1 MLRLENLEL
10 VHLSRQQHDNDTI
23 DEVDDN
29 TGFSDDSD
37 DDKLDGVGDS
47 RSWSSGGGGSSVATS
62 KLRVNILEYW
72 GICGNIWKY
81 FGIFWNVWEYLGIF
95 GNIWEYSEIFGNIWE
110 YSEIFGNIW

>member
-62 KLRVNILEYW
+62 KLGVNI
-72 GICGNIWKY
+72 
-81 FGIFWNVWEYLGIF
+81 YLGIF
-95 GNIWEYSEIFGNIWE
+95 GNVLEYLEIFWNIYKYFW
-110 YSEIFGNIW
+110 NI